1 MLEGREEDF
10 SLESE
15 DLFEQAQ
22 REQEQEEYSDF
33 QEEEDDLI

>member
-1 MLEGREEDF
+1 MLEGAEEEF

-22 REQEQEEYSDF
+22 REQE
-33 QEEEDDLI
+33 EDEDE